1 MTMSDA
7 TLSHVLQ
14 QLVRF
19 HVLALTSLDTII
31 SNSDAYGSLR
41 VALPSGSVFEADVR
55 SAIIKP
61 GPVLEETMWSVPDV
75 QRYFHAAPYS
85 LTEESVQTLNPSAA
99 HGYADYP
106 AYVAAFLSAYIHVI
120 RVHPNAGFLKHILPA
135 LDKVVAKLET
145 PGTSAEPWI
154 QQLREKKEL
163 KGHFWHRDVHF
174 GNILVDPESGEWK
187 AVLDW
192 EFAGL
197 GVCRSITR
205 ENDADQN
212 VQPCFQTKTTDPLA
226 QTVYRLSQIPE
237 TAPEYD
243 RAQETIKTW
252 PSRFSEL
259 LRAESSEAA
268 DLWTSATDR
277 DNVLGPEGNALSD
290 LREFLRSCL
299 EVGVRGWGS
308 VEAAKGRWREV
319 VESRLQALGCM

>member
-1 MTMSDA
+1 MSDA
-7 TLSHVLQ
+7 ALSHVLQ

-19 HVLALTSLDTII
+19 HVLALTSLDTVI
-31 SNSDAYGSLR
+31 STSNAYGSLR
-41 VALPSGSVFEADVR
+41 VALPSGSVSEADVR
-55 SAIIKP
+55 SATIES

-75 QRYFHAAPYS
+75 QRYFHAEPYN
-85 LTEESVQTLNPSAA
+85 LTEESFQTLNPSAP

-106 AYVAAFLSAYIHVI
+106 AYVAAFLSAYTHVI
-120 RVHPNAGFLKHILPA
+120 RVYPNAAFLTHILPG
-135 LDKVVAKLET
+135 LDKVVAKLEA
-145 PGTSAEPWI
+145 PGDSAEPWI

-197 GVCRSITR
+197 GVRHSVTR
-205 ENDADQN
+205 EDDADQN
-212 VQPCFQTKTTDPLA
+212 VQPCFQTKTTDPLD

-237 TAPEYD
+237 TAPEYG
-243 RAQETIKTW
+243 RAQEIIKTW
-252 PSRFSEL
+252 PSRFSKL
-259 LRAESSEAA
+259 LRAESPEAA
-268 DLWTSATDR
+268 DLWTGATDR
-277 DNVLGPEGNALSD
+277 DIVLGPEGNALSD

-299 EVGVRGWGS
+299 EVSVRGWGN